1 MYTSYPGW
9 AVLKKEGMILFSRLT
24 LVLLAPQ
31 NSLEN
36 RVWGFTSEAY
46 FFTVAESPLGME
58 NGDAKGQATE
68 FLSRC
73 CSARLISY

>member
-1 MYTSYPGW
+1 
-9 AVLKKEGMILFSRLT
+9 MILFSWLT

-36 RVWGFTSEAY
+36 RVWGLTSEAY

-58 NGDAKGQATE
+58 NGDAKGQLNFFPDAAQLGSFPINIE
-68 FLSRC
+68 EIFSNM
-73 CSARLISY
+73 